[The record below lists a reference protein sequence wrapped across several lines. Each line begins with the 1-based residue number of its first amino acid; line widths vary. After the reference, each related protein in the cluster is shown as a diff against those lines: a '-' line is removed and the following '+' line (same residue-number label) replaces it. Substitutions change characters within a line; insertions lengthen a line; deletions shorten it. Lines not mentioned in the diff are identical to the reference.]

1 MSSPVA
7 VVPTARLQEGYT
19 MRPTFLQTLH
29 DEALRAELG
38 SKVVASLAVENLDLS
53 SPNSSQAVRRAAIE
67 RRA

>member
-1 MSSPVA
+1 
-7 VVPTARLQEGYT
+7 

-38 SKVVASLAVENLDLS
+38 SKVVASLAVENLDLTS
-53 SPNSSQAVRRAAIE
+53 TISSQAVRRAAIE

>member
-1 MSSPVA
+1 MLLPVA
-7 VVPTARLQEGYT
+7 VVPTAQLLEGP

-29 DEALRAELG
+29 DECLRTELG

-53 SPNSSQAVRRAAIE
+53 SPISSQAVRRAAIE